1 MRRANRR
8 SLAATADS
16 ELRTSI
22 ARPEREPSTIAHLL
36 VTESPESLLLATEIS
51 ERKSCGML
59 RKNERLKEKLMALGQ
74 RLMGGDESCEAEYD
88 K

>member
-1 MRRANRR
+1 MLKEVDVLEERARESMGAR
-8 SLAATADS
+8 QYS

-59 RKNERLKEKLMALGQ
+59 RKNERLKEKLMALFPD
-74 RLMGGDESCEAEYD
+74 LHV
-88 K
+88 